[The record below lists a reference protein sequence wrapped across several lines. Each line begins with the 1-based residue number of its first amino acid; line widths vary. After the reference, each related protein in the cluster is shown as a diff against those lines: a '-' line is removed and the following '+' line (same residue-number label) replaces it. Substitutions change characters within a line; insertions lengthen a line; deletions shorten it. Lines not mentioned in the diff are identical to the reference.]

1 MAHATTP
8 GIAMKTSGIHHVSLR
23 TTDLARARVFYID
36 RLGFPLL
43 MERPDLVIFAAG
55 TTAIALDGPGEA
67 TSRDDRFNPMRV
79 GLDHLAL
86 ACHDIEELRRVV
98 AALTAAGIHNTGVKV
113 DPTLNKEYVAFK
125 DPDGIAWEFYMA

>member
-1 MAHATTP
+1 MTNVTNA
-8 GIAMKTSGIHHVSLR
+8 GIAIQTSGIHHVSLR

-43 MERPDLVIFAAG
+43 MERPGLVIFAAG
-55 TTAIALDGPGEA
+55 STAIALDAPGPDA
-67 TSRDDRFNPMRV
+67 APSDRFNPMRV

-86 ACHDIEELRRVV
+86 ACHDANELRRVA
-98 AALTAAGIHNTGVKV
+98 AALTAAGVENTGIKL
-113 DPTLNKEYVAFK
+113 DPTLDKEYVAFK